1 MSINMDERETS
12 VSVAAAA
19 AAAAL
24 RVGRGSTLI
33 SHPAGLE

>member
-12 VSVAAAA
+12 VSVA

>member
-12 VSVAAAA
+12 VSV

>member
-19 AAAAL
+19 TAL